1 MSAQGI
7 LWRGYRS
14 PSHSANPQQAEKL
27 ASDVVLLLAVAALL
41 SLGLLMVGSASIS
54 IADSKF
60 SAPFHYLFRQA
71 AYVVAGVLLA
81 IGLSQI
87 PLLVWQRLGPL
98 LLLCSMFLLV
108 LVLIPGI
115 GRSVNGA
122 TRWIPLG
129 AFNLQVAELGKLALI
144 IYTAGYLVR
153 RSEQVRNSVQGFLM
167 PVAVLLLFAVLLL
180 AQPDFG
186 SLVVL
191 GTVLFGMLFLAG
203 VRLWMFALLVVAAGG
218 VLGLLATTSAYRLE
232 RLTAFMNPWADP
244 FNSGFQL
251 TQALIAFGRGDW
263 FGVGLGGSVQ
273 KLFYLPEAHTDFLFA
288 VLAEELGLFG
298 ALSVIVLFGLVVWR
312 AFVIGHKAATLGAH
326 FAAYLAYG
334 IGIFIG
340 VQAIINMGVN
350 MGVLPTKG
358 LTLPLMSYGGSSM
371 LVVCTAIGLLL
382 RVDRENRLGGAR

>member
-14 PSHSANPQQAEKL
+14 PSHSANPQQAERI

-288 VLAEELGLFG
+288 VLAEELGLLG

>member
-14 PSHSANPQQAEKL
+14 PSHSANPQQAERI